1 MGTANEA
8 VYAVAGEFARAGGYR
23 EVEVAFLDCARPT
36 LGDAVDTLAGRGVTH
51 ILVIPYFLTL
61 GVHLQRDLPRIIGDL
76 MNIHTGM
83 SIEVAPP
90 LDGHPALVGILLDRA
105 RAHTTE
111 RKQTV

>member
-1 MGTANEA
+1 MATANEA
-8 VYAVAGEFARAGGYR
+8 VYAVAREFACAGGHN

-36 LGDAVDTLAGRGVTH
+36 LGDAIDTLARRGVTH

-61 GVHLQRDLPRIIGDL
+61 GIHLQRDLPRIIGDL

-90 LDGHPALVGILLDRA
+90 LDGHPALVDILLERA
-105 RAHTTE
+105 RTHAAE